1 MINIPKRDSSVQ
13 SMSCNNQFLVD
24 PVWHQLFQ
32 ILNLFFNF
40 SYSDENINWLEF
52 IDNNQQETMYVV
64 NNSARTY

>member
-1 MINIPKRDSSVQ
+1 MINIPKRDSSVH